1 MVKRLIVSRT
11 AYLHIDRIIDFND
24 SRNQSSKY
32 SRKFVKSLFK
42 QLERLKIFPY
52 MGIETGRKDTHLLIW
67 DDFYI
72 YYEVMENA
80 VEIKSIYHQKEDIT
94 R

>member
-11 AYLHIDRIIDFND
+11 AYLHIDRIIEFND
-24 SRNQSSKY
+24 FRNQSSNY
-32 SRKFVKSLFK
+32 SRKFVRSLFK

-52 MGIETGRKDTHLLIW
+52 MGIETGRENTHLLVW
-67 DDFYI
+67 DNFYI
-72 YYEVMENA
+72 YYIVTENT
-80 VEIKSIYHQKEDIT
+80 VEIKAIYHQKENIS